1 MVVEGALLL
10 CCAVLCCAKITTLG
24 GGGGYQMQLEGCTI
38 KRLYLTMLLPIV
50 EEECD
55 N

>member
-10 CCAVLCCAKITTLG
+10 CCALLCEDNDT
-24 GGGGYQMQLEGCTI
+24 GGGYQMQLEGCTI